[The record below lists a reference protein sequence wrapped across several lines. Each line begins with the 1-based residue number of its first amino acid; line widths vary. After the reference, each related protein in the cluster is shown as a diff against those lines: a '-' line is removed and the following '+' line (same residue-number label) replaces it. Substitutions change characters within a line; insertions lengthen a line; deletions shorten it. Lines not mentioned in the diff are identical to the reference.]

1 LIVSNGYF
9 MKAKKRR
16 STICS
21 NCESPL
27 EESFNFCPVCGQSNT
42 TSNITFGILISEFVD
57 NYLGLESKMA
67 HSVAPFLLS
76 PGKLTNRFQD
86 GKIKHFIHP
95 VRLYLVLS
103 VFYFFVVSY
112 LLSFD
117 LSELSD
123 NNDFNIPADVTLSEL
138 RYNAEMD
145 ILSDT
150 IKYNMLSDSLKN
162 QYAGITNFNTL
173 YDSLLTTYD
182 KDELGKLKAE
192 FNLMDLTK
200 GSDEGVLT
208 RAGRLAR
215 DKRIS
220 NDAFLDSLN
229 SGKNGGISFWNDTM
243 GDHTKEQ
250 IREIFKDNNGF
261 KSFVLGNLPLMMFLL
276 IPLFGAVLKLVY
288 IRRKHLYIKHIVH
301 ALHVHSFAYFIYG
314 AGLLIMFKLITETN
328 LPNWDITVTRSLV
341 GGALFFGV
349 STYVYISF
357 LNVYKQ
363 HWFKTLV
370 KFNIVGFVYVNFLF
384 VFFGTE
390 IFISFWYY

>member
-1 LIVSNGYF
+1 
-9 MKAKKRR
+9 
-16 STICS
+16 
-21 NCESPL
+21 
-27 EESFNFCPVCGQSNT
+27 
-42 TSNITFGILISEFVD
+42 
-57 NYLGLESKMA
+57 
-67 HSVAPFLLS
+67 
-76 PGKLTNRFQD
+76 
-86 GKIKHFIHP
+86 
-95 VRLYLVLS
+95 
-103 VFYFFVVSY
+103 
-112 LLSFD
+112 
-117 LSELSD
+117 
-123 NNDFNIPADVTLSEL
+123 
-138 RYNAEMD
+138 
-145 ILSDT
+145 
-150 IKYNMLSDSLKN
+150 
-162 QYAGITNFNTL
+162 
-173 YDSLLTTYD
+173 
-182 KDELGKLKAE
+182 
-192 FNLMDLTK
+192 
-200 GSDEGVLT
+200 
-208 RAGRLAR
+208 
-215 DKRIS
+215 
-220 NDAFLDSLN
+220 
-229 SGKNGGISFWNDTM
+229 M

-328 LPNWDITVTRSLV
+328 LPNWDIATTRSLV